1 MTQRNEGTFD
11 ADQIKDIKRKLS
23 EELVENRSDWKGA
36 ALQYLITVV
45 EELNDENESLWFMV
59 DELKSSKMD
68 SRHTKILNDKIQ
80 GRLLQLRLLQ
90 GRKGEA

>member
-1 MTQRNEGTFD
+1 MQRNKGTFD

-23 EELVENRSDWKGA
+23 EELIENRSDWKGA
-36 ALQYLITVV
+36 ALQYLVTVA
-45 EELNDENESLWFMV
+45 EELKDENESLWFMV
-59 DELKSSKMD
+59 DELGSSKMD

-80 GRLLQLRLLQ
+80 SHLLQLKLLQ